1 MDETIM
7 EVEVAEK
14 RQCTSTSSSWQLKR
28 GPYLGEV
35 SALCFLHLPSTNAA
49 HLSPP
54 LPLLL
59 AGTGSEILVYDLS
72 SAHIL
77 ASFQVF
83 DGTRVHGITLDPH
96 HNPNHSHDAFFNL
109 AVYGERRVKF
119 YSLQITNARLPQL
132 HKQPP
137 PRPAAAASSCHLQPT
152 LLHSL
157 SKFAHWVLDVCF
169 LNKNAA
175 TSSNQGGYWLAIGCT
190 DNSVWFWDIFAYT
203 LVSQVTCPDRCLLYS
218 MRMWGSDVESLRVAS
233 GTIYNEII
241 VWKLDFQNHS
251 PVVSSP
257 AEDQTHSVMDK
268 GVQICGQL
276 YQAVNICRLTGH
288 EGSIFRIA
296 WLPGGSKLLSVSDD
310 RSARVWLVN
319 DRGDGFCGA
328 QEVADDFVGLVLFG
342 HSARVWDCCIFDNLI
357 VTAGEDCTC
366 RVWGPDGIQL
376 KVIKEHIGRGV
387 WRCLYDPI
395 SSLIITA
402 GFDSSLKVY
411 QMHASSSE
419 SPKGRTCCREDFI
432 DRKELFSFLVP
443 NSSGHIGLMDSKSE
457 YVRCLHFSREDSLY
471 VATNNGYL
479 HHMLFNT
486 GEVKWTELVSGDEG
500 APIICMDLLSNRS
513 SLHGGVED
521 WVAVGNGKGSMR
533 IVHVVGDIRSP
544 KVEHTLVWS
553 AEIERQLLGTY
564 WCKSLGF
571 RFIFTADPSGT
582 LKLWRLCDSFS
593 SISHSIKRT
602 ENACLI
608 ATYISC
614 FCSRIMCLDASSEDE
629 VLVCG
634 DIRGNILLYPLSK
647 STLFGPSVS
656 SEAKTSPM
664 SYFKGAHGISTVC
677 SISITT
683 NSGQVDICTT
693 GQDGCICYLEYDK
706 TFLGLEFTGM
716 KSLKELSAVR
726 SVSKSGNS
734 NHHLEGED
742 YAIGFA
748 SSDFIIWN
756 LTAQTKV
763 VKVACG
769 GWHRPH
775 SYYIGDIPE
784 TNNCFAFVKN
794 DMICIHRHWVPQNE
808 SELYPRNLHLQFHGR
823 EIHSVCFIG
832 ESDYGSD
839 KRSGMLS
846 TTDWIATGCEDGTV
860 RLTRYEPGFKNWST
874 SKLLGEHVG
883 GSAVRSLCCVSR
895 THKILLDLTNMPIKE
910 LRLDEAVE
918 DPEDPCLLISV
929 GAKRVLTVWK
939 RKSRTRNKREALCG
953 EPENRD
959 ENGLHGSSP
968 SAISSLSF
976 HWLST
981 DMPTKDRNHERKQ
994 NIENVKESTRNA
1006 CITSKIATSGALN
1019 FYNHGKRAS
1028 VGGIGDKSEDDW
1040 RYLAVTAFLVK
1051 VADSRIS
1058 VCFVVVAS
1066 SDATVTLRALLLPC
1080 RIWFDVVILSTL
1092 SPVLALQH
1100 IIVSKNLPFD
1110 DNSFIGSLYMVIS
1123 GSTDGSIAFWD
1134 LTKDVED
1141 FMHQVSSLQIK
1152 DYIDCQRRPRTGRG
1166 SQGGR
1171 WWRGLGSHVLK
1182 KKPGDEHILGS
1193 RIQKGKNDNGSLSVR
1208 TTEKSEENM
1217 GNDAVYGTSEMP
1229 YSEQHTRARIQ
1240 KGKNDNG
1247 SLSVRTTEKSEENM
1261 ENDAVYGTSEMP
1273 YSKQHTRAH
1282 FQVRDCAFV
1291 SEEKIFD
1298 SPRGIRKVS
1307 PLHVLYNAHQSGVN
1321 CLYVSNKK
1329 SMGISGNRYT
1339 YYVLSGGD
1347 DQALN
1352 CVVFDLTLKTK
1363 SETCQDSYE
1372 TQSST
1377 LPEIVEYCNTC
1388 QIQNSL
1394 IRFLSVEKIES
1405 AHCSAVKGVWTDG
1418 IWVFSTGLDQ
1428 RVRCWILDQH
1438 FKLVEHGHIIVSVP
1452 EPEAIDAQACGR
1464 NYYQITVAGRGM
1476 QMVEF
1481 FASS

>member
-1 MDETIM
+1 
-7 EVEVAEK
+7 
-14 RQCTSTSSSWQLKR
+14 
-28 GPYLGEV
+28 
-35 SALCFLHLPSTNAA
+35 
-49 HLSPP
+49 
-54 LPLLL
+54 
-59 AGTGSEILVYDLS
+59 
-72 SAHIL
+72 
-77 ASFQVF
+77 
-83 DGTRVHGITLDPH
+83 
-96 HNPNHSHDAFFNL
+96 
-109 AVYGERRVKF
+109 
-119 YSLQITNARLPQL
+119 
-132 HKQPP
+132 
-137 PRPAAAASSCHLQPT
+137 
-152 LLHSL
+152 
-157 SKFAHWVLDVCF
+157 
-169 LNKNAA
+169 
-175 TSSNQGGYWLAIGCT
+175 
-190 DNSVWFWDIFAYT
+190 
-203 LVSQVTCPDRCLLYS
+203 
-218 MRMWGSDVESLRVAS
+218 MWGSDIESLRVAS

-251 PVVSSP
+251 PILSSP
-257 AEDQTHSVMDK
+257 AEDQTHSAMDK
-268 GVQICGQL
+268 GVQICGQQ
-276 YQAVNICRLTGH
+276 YQAVSMCRLTGH

-319 DRGDGFCGA
+319 DKGDGFCGA
-328 QEVADDFVGLVLFG
+328 QEVPDDFVGLVLFG

-366 RVWGPDGIQL
+366 CVWGPDGIQL

-411 QMHASSSE
+411 QMHASSSG
-419 SPKGRTCCREDFI
+419 SPKGRTCCQENLI
-432 DRKELFSFLVP
+432 GRKEFFSFLVP

-457 YVRCLHFSREDSLY
+457 YVRCLHFTREDSLY

-479 HHMLFNT
+479 HHVLFNT

-500 APIICMDLLSNRS
+500 APIVCMDLLSHRS
-513 SLHGGVED
+513 NLPGGVED

-571 RFIFTADPSGT
+571 RFVFTADPSGT
-582 LKLWRLCDSFS
+582 LKLWRLCDSFL
-593 SISHSIKRT
+593 SISHSIERT

-608 ATYISC
+608 ATYVSC
-614 FCSRIMCLDASSEDE
+614 FSSRIMCLDASSEDE

-634 DIRGNILLYPLSK
+634 DIRGNILLYPLSR
-647 STLFGPSVS
+647 SALFGPSVS
-656 SEAKTSPM
+656 SEAKTTPI
-664 SYFKGAHGISTVC
+664 SYFKGAHGISSVC

-683 NSGQVDICTT
+683 YSGQVDVCTT

-706 TFLGLEFTGM
+706 TFLSLDFIGM
-716 KSLKELSAVR
+716 KSLKELSVVR
-726 SVSKSGNS
+726 SVFKICNS
-734 NHHLEGED
+734 NDHLEGQD
-742 YAIGFA
+742 YALGFA

-769 GWHRPH
+769 GWRRPH

-784 TNNCFAFVKN
+784 RNNCFAFVKN
-794 DMICIHRHWVPQNE
+794 DMICIHRQWVPLCE
-808 SELYPRNLHLQFHGR
+808 SELYPQNLHLQFHGK
-823 EIHSVCFIG
+823 EIHSVCFIAG

-839 KRSGMLS
+839 KRSRMS
-846 TTDWIATGCEDGTV
+846 SKTDWIATGCEDGTV
-860 RLTRYEPGFKNWST
+860 RLTRYERGFKNWST

-883 GSAVRSLCCVSR
+883 GSAVRSLCCVSK
-895 THKILLDLTNMPIKE
+895 THKILLNLTDMPNKE
-910 LRLDEAVE
+910 LSLNETV
-918 DPEDPCLLISV
+918 EDPCLLISV

-939 RKSRTRNKREALCG
+939 QKSWARNKREALCSQPG
-953 EPENRD
+953 VRD

-968 SAISSLSF
+968 SAMSSLSF

-981 DMPTKDRNHERKQ
+981 DMPTKEKNHERRE
-994 NIENVKESTRNA
+994 NIENVIESTQNA
-1006 CITSKIATSGALN
+1006 YITSEIATCGALN
-1019 FYNHGKRAS
+1019 YSNHGKRGS
-1028 VGGIGDKSEDDW
+1028 VGGLGDKSEDDW

-1066 SDATVTLRALLLPC
+1066 SDATVTLRALVLPC
-1080 RIWFDVVILSTL
+1080 RLWFDVVILSPL
-1092 SPVLALQH
+1092 SSPVLALQH
-1100 IIVSKNLPFD
+1100 VIVSKNLPFD
-1110 DNSFIGSLYMVIS
+1110 DNSLIGSLYMVIS

-1141 FMHQVSSLQIK
+1141 FMQQVSSLQII
-1152 DYIDCQRRPRTGRG
+1152 DSIDCQRRPRTGRG

-1182 KKPGDEHILGS
+1182 KKPGDKHVLGS
-1193 RIQKGKNDNGSLSVR
+1193 QIQKGKNDNGYFSVR
-1208 TTEKSEENM
+1208 TTEKSDENM
-1217 GNDAVYGTSEMP
+1217 ENDAVYGTSEMP
-1229 YSEQHTRARIQ
+1229 YSEQHT
-1240 KGKNDNG
+1240 
-1247 SLSVRTTEKSEENM
+1247 
-1261 ENDAVYGTSEMP
+1261 DAHS
-1273 YSKQHTRAH
+1273 
-1282 FQVRDCAFV
+1282 QVKDCTFV
-1291 SEEKIFD
+1291 SGEKVFD
-1298 SPRGIRKVS
+1298 SLRGIRKVP

-1329 SMGISGNRYT
+1329 SMGFSGNRYT
-1339 YYVLSGGD
+1339 YCVLSGGD

-1352 CVVFDLTLKTK
+1352 CVVFDLALKTM
-1363 SETCQDSYE
+1363 SETCHDSNE
-1372 TQSST
+1372 TQSSTPSST
-1377 LPEIVEYCNTC
+1377 LPEIVENCSTH

-1394 IRFLSVEKIES
+1394 IRFLSVEKITS
-1405 AHCSAVKGVWTDG
+1405 AHSSAVKGVWTDG
-1418 IWVFSTGLDQ
+1418 SWAFSTGLDQ
-1428 RVRCWILDQH
+1428 RVRCWNLDKH
-1438 FKLVEHGHIIVSVP
+1438 FRLVEHAHIVVSVP